1 MNTQTESARKGTYGL
16 GGPDLLR
23 ALVLLNVWHPTHA
36 DWQPCYA
43 ALAEPNSMPKQIEG
57 SLDLVA
63 AVVSHIDSSVRAE
76 LRVLLEQI
84 RDRES
89 FPSAFDESSAG
100 VTVRGAATVAL
111 AFMFPETVEP
121 ALLTGLVRGDVGQRS
136 AAARI
141 LIERED
147 KSALITLAALSN
159 DVDLAVRSLVAGGL
173 ARWVVKGVVLEESL
187 ELVVDMLN
195 EPGCKC
201 GLAVAGALSPEA
213 NNSGSDS
220 FANLLAVHPSTAVR
234 SHVEGMT
241 AGSEPS

>member
-1 MNTQTESARKGTYGL
+1 
-16 GGPDLLR
+16 
-23 ALVLLNVWHPTHA
+23 
-36 DWQPCYA
+36 
-43 ALAEPNSMPKQIEG
+43 MPEHIKG
-57 SLDLVA
+57 SLDLVT
-63 AVVSHIDSSVRAE
+63 AVVSHPE

-195 EPGCKC
+195 EPGVNV
-201 GLAVAGALSPEA
+201 GLAVAGALSPDA
-213 NNSGSDS
+213 NNSRSIS
-220 FANLLAVHPSTAVR
+220 LANLLAVHPSTAVR
-234 SHVEGMT
+234 SHAERMT